1 MTENRSRTAIVL
13 GGHVREALMAQP
25 VVRAIPG
32 AVIFA
37 APEAIGTLLGL
48 PAVGRAFVLDG
59 SLRRWLA
66 TYRRLRTGAI
76 DRVVL
81 TPPVSARAAALAY
94 LAGVPLRVMLDGR
107 FGLIATT
114 RVQGIRGLDPVDAN
128 RRLAS
133 AVGQGNVPIGSIEL
147 PTVQPPAAVRQR
159 VLERW
164 SGFAEPGAYLVLL
177 PGRGSWSGQRP
188 GQTWA
193 AERFAV
199 VANQAG
205 ARRLVIL
212 GGPGDEAIV
221 RETRAGIAK
230 PAIAAS
236 LGDLTIEEM
245 AVIAQGSLAVL
256 GHDGDALHVAAAS
269 GATVLALLDR
279 GAVEPRGPRVTSLP
293 VEDFDRLPARTVV
306 DGLERHVRVTSYA

>member
-1 MTENRSRTAIVL
+1 MENRSRTAIIL

-32 AVIFA
+32 AAVYA

-48 PAVGRAFVLDG
+48 PTVGRAFVLDG
-59 SLRRWLA
+59 SLRQWMTA
-66 TYRRLRTGAI
+66 YRRLRTGAI

-81 TPPVSARAAALAY
+81 TAPVTASTAALAY
-94 LAGVPLRVMLDGR
+94 FAGVPQRVMLDGPLA
-107 FGLIATT
+107 LIATT
-114 RVQGIRGLDPVDAN
+114 RVKGIRGLDPVDAN

-133 AVGQGNVPIGSIEL
+133 SVADGETAVGSIEL
-147 PTVQPPAAVRQR
+147 PTLQPPPPVRQR

-164 SGFAEPGAYLVLL
+164 SGFVEPGAYLVLV
-177 PGRGSWSGQRP
+177 PGRGSWSGHRP
-188 GQTWA
+188 GDTWE

-199 VANQAG
+199 VANQA
-205 ARRLVIL
+205 AVRRLVIL
-212 GGPGDEAIV
+212 GGPGDESIV

-236 LGDLTIEEM
+236 LSDLTIEEV

-269 GATVLALLDR
+269 GATVLALLNR
-279 GAVEPRGPRVTSLP
+279 GAIEPRGPRVTSLP
-293 VEDFDRLPARTVV
+293 VEDFGRLPARIVL
-306 DGLERHVRVTSYA
+306 DGLERHLRVTTYA